1 MSDPSVVLDGVIP
14 MKFRTDVC
22 TVLSVAFSMCF
33 ASPLFAQG
41 AGASDGSRLEAPRD
55 RDSQLDAILKEMP
68 DDAERSVRDALTK
81 ADVQIDQRGIDPFTE
96 EWDLLISNT
105 TNVLFDFDLEGN
117 MILANSVN
125 GTLTIEK
132 YSVASNIT
140 PTLIWSTDLDLI
152 NIQTVVDIDLDGNI
166 YVAGY
171 DFNDVDNAYLVK
183 LSPEGFVN
191 WRRAYPRMT
200 PALTRDQLVFSD
212 MHIDPDGVPFLIQRE
227 GFAANESLAH
237 AFLYRIDPVSGVVAF
252 RVDLEERTGI
262 QTSGRNGY
270 VEMDPAGRLFSMFE
284 KAGDPT
290 TQVLSRVD
298 GGTGEIIWSRELDVT
313 LVPFSFN
320 SDPLEASPL
329 GGVVVVGSDTGQFG
343 FFAKAIR
350 VSGSG
355 DIQWAF
361 DDLQIDN
368 GVPQFTRAHA
378 FIDGS
383 VIVSGHVWGTDS
395 GNPLNGGYIYK
406 LDPSGGVDWADL
418 VFGSDFLTNNQRN
431 AEGFTH
437 LQVDRTGNVYVLMR
451 RLENGINTLYSVV
464 KFSADGTRLWESFEP
479 VPNGFEDLLP
489 TALSV
494 DGGGNIFAVALR
506 ASPGINTLVTKY
518 SQPFLGVPTIQTAS
532 ATLSFEDQSIW
543 APGVGNLVAQE
554 ELFTVDWDEDFS
566 IDATFTVPLLG
577 EFGGDFMF
585 FTSGTLDTGVRAEV
599 DGGTADV
606 HFPIDIQFGI
616 PPVAKVSTGQQVT
629 IAVDWDVDPAA
640 RLTSCFTP
648 TFNAGLTAAVDY
660 SVFSSLRLVA
670 FSSNLLNT
678 TFINDAEVIDED
690 YVPEANL
697 LDILAGQGFLV
708 PGEWASFEDPN
719 GIVSADFRTPQ
730 MFAQGMYDPMT
741 NSFST
746 TADDRFFRFGVSVTE
761 AVLKPFG
768 LTAMAEFEAGTT
780 GGEFLVRGE
789 GAALQLGARADIG
802 ASQDIDVG
810 VTPMITYDFVGNEN
824 IPSQTLPLGVDL
836 NFTVPSGFDGVIEII
851 PTITA
856 SADFFNST
864 DIEMFPGIT
873 WDTIEVGG
881 AASAFGFDLIDFGP
895 ECLFC
900 YDWDVSEILEALGA
914 EPGLADFTVNVFDD
928 GWQIP
933 LQSVTLPCIRVLGT
947 SILDNPP
954 NIEGASRESLSM
966 VIYDQTSP
974 SVSSFNVAT
983 AGTSRMILYGER
995 FASGSVGMIEH
1006 WGRTE
1011 SLPTTFINPNT
1022 LLVEVPNRFRLLP
1035 GVAKLF
1041 VETSVKSKVVVSDT
1055 IDLAINFPVPRLDA
1069 VNPNLWA
1076 ADPDLAV
1083 LPVSVIDAKSFAGND
1098 TFITRR
1104 DYYIKMRD
1112 DLWSDITDGGFVGG
1126 ADDYFTG
1133 FDFNK
1138 LPEFPSVLWSSKGE
1152 TLPLPRFVQPVDNG
1166 IHNVRL
1172 AEDQYDVPMMVP
1184 VVICNPGPGGGM
1196 SNELML
1202 TIAAPTPVT
1211 NSVMPSNFSP
1221 LDVIMDENYFDPMD
1235 VPVERPIELRITG
1248 PAHVPTFNGYEE
1260 PKFGNFNAASV
1271 VRFNGLDIPT
1281 TFISSSLL
1289 IAQLPADL
1297 ATLGDHWIS
1306 VSTPSNGTQYFEEQ
1320 RVDANFDGVP
1330 DDIPA
1335 FQGLVDSGG
1344 ESAPLLFRVRYREP
1358 VIAEVVP
1365 ALIDQDSPAFD
1376 DSNFM
1381 KPRPFNLTLLGEDF
1395 REGAQVYFNG
1405 QFRSSQ
1411 VIDSTQMK
1419 VKLLPED
1426 VSMLGT
1432 FDIVVQN
1439 PFPQGDQSTPAVI
1452 TVSDLNL
1459 TQKKGL

>member
-1 MSDPSVVLDGVIP
+1 

-22 TVLSVAFSMCF
+22 TVLSVIVSMCF
-33 ASPLFAQG
+33 ALPLFAQG
-41 AGASDGSRLEAPRD
+41 VGAPASSRLEEPRD
-55 RDSQLDAILKEMP
+55 RDGQLDAILKEMP
-68 DDAERSVRDALTK
+68 EDAERRVRDAL
-81 ADVQIDQRGIDPFTE
+81 APNPISVDQSGIDPFVE
-96 EWDLLISNT
+96 EWTEILPGFINDQTPSFIE
-105 TNVLFDFDLEGN
+105 FDLEGN
-117 MILANSVN
+117 LIVVFDIESSQTVVSKFDITPTNGPTLVWQVDVPGALGNARALDLEVDIDGNMYIPWAFTASGDLNTYVTKISKEGFVRWNNVYPLPEGGAYNKNIRTSLSEEGVLFMLTMTFDILSNDYDYVVTQIDPATGVEAFRVDAEDFAQQQFVGLIGEVEVGFDGGIYARTELSNGQSTVSRIGLSPSDEEWSVTIPVSMSRDVVADHLTPRRAGGVWASGQDLFTGDGAFYIVTEGSSIGLVYRATNSDSAVVNVIHEFRDQSIAYGGSITRNSVN
-125 GTLTIEK
+125 GGFIGRFNLDDFSLFTNELNDLPGTTP
-132 YSVASNIT
+132 SVSDSVLA
-140 PTLIWSTDLDLI
+140 
-152 NIQTVVDIDLDGNI
+152 
-166 YVAGY
+166 
-171 DFNDVDNAYLVK
+171 
-183 LSPEGFVN
+183 GFV
-191 WRRAYPRMT
+191 
-200 PALTRDQLVFSD
+200 
-212 MHIDPDGVPFLIQRE
+212 
-227 GFAANESLAH
+227 
-237 AFLYRIDPVSGVVAF
+237 
-252 RVDLEERTGI
+252 
-262 QTSGRNGY
+262 
-270 VEMDPAGRLFSMFE
+270 
-284 KAGDPT
+284 
-290 TQVLSRVD
+290 
-298 GGTGEIIWSRELDVT
+298 DV
-313 LVPFSFN
+313 
-320 SDPLEASPL
+320 
-329 GGVVVVGSDTGQFG
+329 
-343 FFAKAIR
+343 KR
-350 VSGSG
+350 
-355 DIQWAF
+355 
-361 DDLQIDN
+361 
-368 GVPQFTRAHA
+368 
-378 FIDGS
+378 
-383 VIVSGHVWGTDS
+383 
-395 GNPLNGGYIYK
+395 
-406 LDPSGGVDWADL
+406 
-418 VFGSDFLTNNQRN
+418 
-431 AEGFTH
+431 
-437 LQVDRTGNVYVLMR
+437 DRTGNIYGLYRFYPNNEDGDFLSVQYKVLKLDESGAEIWR
-451 RLENGINTLYSVV
+451 INETPNLVGVGSV
-464 KFSADGTRLWESFEP
+464 RP
-479 VPNGFEDLLP
+479 VGMD
-489 TALSV
+489 V
-494 DGGGNIFAVALR
+494 DGGGNVVVSSVAKPTFGFESNLQ
-506 ASPGINTLVTKY
+506 LDKY

-554 ELFTVDWDEDFS
+554 ELFTVDWDENLS

-585 FTSGTLDTGVRAEV
+585 LTSGTLDTGVRAEV

-616 PPVAKVSTGQQVT
+616 PPVAKVSTGQLVT

-670 FSSNLLNT
+670 FSSDLLNT

-730 MFAQGMYDPMT
+730 MFAQGMYDPVT

-746 TADDRFFRFGVSVTE
+746 SADDRFFRFGVSVTE
-761 AVLKPFG
+761 AVLKPFA
-768 LTAMAEFEAGTT
+768 LTATAEFEAGTA
-780 GGEFLVRGE
+780 GGEFLVRGA

-856 SADFFNST
+856 TADFFNST

-873 WDTIEVGG
+873 WDTIEVSG

-914 EPGLADFTVNVFDD
+914 DPGLADFTVNVFDD

-983 AGTSRMILYGER
+983 AGTSKMILYGER
-995 FASGSVGMIEH
+995 FANGSVGMIEH

-1022 LLVEVPNRFRLLP
+1022 LLVEIPNRFRLLP

-1098 TFITRR
+1098 TFISRR

-1112 DLWSDITDGGFVGG
+1112 DLWSDSTDGGFVGG
-1126 ADDYFTG
+1126 AAQYFPG

-1202 TIAAPTPVT
+1202 TIAAPAPVT
-1211 NSVMPSNFSP
+1211 SSVMPSNFSP
-1221 LDVIMDENYFDPMD
+1221 LDVILDDNFFDPMD

-1248 PAHVPTFNGYEE
+1248 PTHVPTFNGYEE

-1320 RVDANFDGVP
+1320 RVDADFDGMP
-1330 DDIPA
+1330 DDVPA

-1358 VIAEVVP
+1358 VIAEVLP

-1376 DSNFM
+1376 DSNF
-1381 KPRPFNLTLLGEDF
+1381 KEPRPFNLTLLGEDF
-1395 REGAQVYFNG
+1395 REGAQVFFNG
-1405 QFRSSQ
+1405 QLRSSQ
-1411 VIDSTQMK
+1411 VIDSTVMK
-1419 VKLLPED
+1419 VKLLPAD

-1432 FDIVVQN
+1432 FDIMVQN
-1439 PFPQGDQSTPAVI
+1439 PFPQGDQSVPAAI
-1452 TVSDLNL
+1452 TVSDLDL
-1459 TQKKGL
+1459 IQMKGP